1 MPLTSCPPLSQ
12 YFSIHLSDKTHGT
25 ISDTTLKRCG
35 LLQGSAQDGRRL
47 LFQATPQT
55 KARDRALA
63 SVTLRSCGA
72 KERVVTTLDLV
83 CTDMEHTTSELSLI
97 STSEL
102 SLGCPV
108 PKLGFPNTT
117 SNTRT
122 GFLERWSVPQAC
134 QCLEDIWREFVFIF
148 DQH

>member
-1 MPLTSCPPLSQ
+1 MPLTSCPALSQ
-12 YFSIHLSDKTHGT
+12 DFSIHLSDKTHGT

-63 SVTLRSCGA
+63 SVTLWSCAA

-83 CTDMEHTTSELSLI
+83 CTDMEHT
-97 STSEL
+97 TSEL

-122 GFLERWSVPQAC
+122 GFLERWSVSQAC